1 MKDLPKVFYGQ
12 TAPMRFDTRRLRSMV
27 IENLLKAMSDETK
40 PLTMQ
45 DLMEQNARLEK
56 IVIGMASLLDDIL
69 ETVDRETGQL
79 WEYIL
84 PKK

>member
-12 TAPMRFDTRRLRSMV
+12 TAPMRFDTRRLRSMT
-27 IENLLKAMSDETK
+27 DEPK

-56 IVIGMASLLDDIL
+56 IIIGMASVLDDIL
-69 ETVDRETGQL
+69 ETVDRETGQI
-79 WEYIL
+79 WEYVL
-84 PKK
+84 SRK

>member
-1 MKDLPKVFYGQ
+1 MD
-12 TAPMRFDTRRLRSMV
+12 S
-27 IENLLKAMSDETK
+27 ETK

-45 DLMEQNARLEK
+45 DLIEQNARLEK
-56 IVIGMASLLDDIL
+56 LLAGMASLLDDIL

>member
-1 MKDLPKVFYGQ
+1 MPTCGIMKDLPKVFYGQ
-12 TAPMRFDTRRLRSMV
+12 TAPMRFDTRRLRSMT
-27 IENLLKAMSDETK
+27 DETK

-56 IVIGMASLLDDIL
+56 IVIGMASVLDDIL

>member
-1 MKDLPKVFYGQ
+1 MEEMNMD
-12 TAPMRFDTRRLRSMV
+12 S
-27 IENLLKAMSDETK
+27 ETK

-45 DLMEQNARLEK
+45 DLIEQNARLEK
-56 IVIGMASLLDDIL
+56 LLAGMASLLDDIL

>member
-1 MKDLPKVFYGQ
+1 M
-12 TAPMRFDTRRLRSMV
+12 T
-27 IENLLKAMSDETK
+27 DEPK

-56 IVIGMASLLDDIL
+56 TVTGMAGIVDDIL

-79 WEYIL
+79 WEYAL
-84 PKK
+84 PKIQALLKEVDAIKTEMRK